1 MGFVLPAEPIGA
13 LPSRCSRVAEP
24 DPGYIESTDI
34 TEPKDGVMSGLD
46 GYLNDHLAGAAA
58 AIRLAERCRARE
70 AESELGRVLQA
81 LLVEIEEDRDV
92 LQRVIKA
99 LGGSANPVKR
109 ASAVGMERLGSLRM
123 ALPVL
128 GPGSGEAAR
137 LEELEVLSL
146 GIEGKRMLWKVLGT
160 LASSDGRLVGF
171 DFAGLELRAESQRRR
186 LEPLRLELA
195 AAAALA
201 G

>member
-1 MGFVLPAEPIGA
+1 
-13 LPSRCSRVAEP
+13 
-24 DPGYIESTDI
+24 
-34 TEPKDGVMSGLD
+34 MSGLY
-46 GYLNDHLAGAAA
+46 GYLNDHLSGAAA

-70 AESELGRVLQA
+70 PHSELGGVLGA
-81 LLVEIEEDRDV
+81 LISEIEEDRGL
-92 LQRVIKA
+92 LQRIITA

-109 ASAVGMERLGSLRM
+109 ARAVGMERLGSLRM
-123 ALPVL
+123 ALPVF

-146 GIEGKRMLWKVLGT
+146 GIEGKRMLWKILGT
-160 LASSDGRLVGF
+160 RASSDGRLVGF
-171 DFAGLELRAESQRRR
+171 DFTGLERRAESQRRR
-186 LEPLRLELA
+186 LEPFRLGL

>member
-1 MGFVLPAEPIGA
+1 
-13 LPSRCSRVAEP
+13 
-24 DPGYIESTDI
+24 
-34 TEPKDGVMSGLD
+34 MSGLD

-70 AESELGRVLQA
+70 PQSELGRVLQA
-81 LLVEIEEDRDV
+81 LLIEIEEDRDV

-123 ALPVL
+123 SLPVL

-137 LEELEVLSL
+137 LEEFEVLSL
-146 GIEGKRMLWKVLGT
+146 GIQGKRMLWKILGT
-160 LASSDGRLVGF
+160 LGARTGDLSGSTSPGSSVGQSPSAVVWSPSAWSSRPLRSPVEPSPAADELPPDPIRDGRPHTSCSPC
-171 DFAGLELRAESQRRR
+171 R
-186 LEPLRLELA
+186 
-195 AAAALA
+195 
-201 G
+201 

>member
-1 MGFVLPAEPIGA
+1 
-13 LPSRCSRVAEP
+13 
-24 DPGYIESTDI
+24 
-34 TEPKDGVMSGLD
+34 MSGLD

-58 AIRLAERCRARE
+58 AVRLAERCRARE
-70 AESELGRVLQA
+70 PLSEIGRVLQG
-81 LLVEIEEDRDV
+81 LLIEIEEDRGV
-92 LQRVIKA
+92 LQRVIKSF
-99 LGGSANPVKR
+99 GGSASPVKR

-128 GPGSGEAAR
+128 GPGSGGAAR

-171 DFAGLELRAESQRRR
+171 DFAGLERRAESQRRR
-186 LEPLRLELA
+186 LEPSRLELA
-195 AAAALA
+195 SAALA

>member
-1 MGFVLPAEPIGA
+1 
-13 LPSRCSRVAEP
+13 
-24 DPGYIESTDI
+24 
-34 TEPKDGVMSGLD
+34 MSGLN

-58 AIRLAERCRARE
+58 AIRLAERCHARE
-70 AESELGRVLQA
+70 PQGELEGMLQA
-81 LLVEIEEDRDV
+81 LLVEIEEDRGV
-92 LQRVIKA
+92 LQRVIAA

-171 DFAGLELRAESQRRR
+171 DFAGLERRAESQRRR
-186 LEPLRLELA
+186 LEPFRLEFA
-195 AAAALA
+195 ASALA

>member
-1 MGFVLPAEPIGA
+1 
-13 LPSRCSRVAEP
+13 
-24 DPGYIESTDI
+24 
-34 TEPKDGVMSGLD
+34 MSGLY

-70 AESELGRVLQA
+70 PQSELGRVLQA
-81 LLVEIEEDRDV
+81 LLNEIEEDRGV
-92 LQRVIKA
+92 LQRVITA

-146 GIEGKRMLWKVLGT
+146 GIQGKRMLWKLLGT
-160 LASSDGRLVGF
+160 LATSDWRLVGF
-171 DFAGLELRAESQRRR
+171 DFAGLERRAETQRRR
-186 LEPLRLELA
+186 LEPFRLEF
-195 AAAALA
+195 AAAALD

>member
-1 MGFVLPAEPIGA
+1 
-13 LPSRCSRVAEP
+13 
-24 DPGYIESTDI
+24 
-34 TEPKDGVMSGLD
+34 MSGLY
-46 GYLNDHLAGAAA
+46 GYLNDHLSGAAA

-70 AESELGRVLQA
+70 PLSEIGRVLQG
-81 LLVEIEEDRDV
+81 LLIEIEEDRGV
-92 LQRVIKA
+92 LQRVIKSF
-99 LGGSANPVKR
+99 GGSASPVKR

-137 LEELEVLSL
+137 LEEVEVLSL

-171 DFAGLELRAESQRRR
+171 DFAGLEGRAESQRRR
-186 LEPLRLELA
+186 LEPSRLELA
-195 AAAALA
+195 AVALA

>member
-1 MGFVLPAEPIGA
+1 MLPAEPIGA
-13 LPSRCSRVAEP
+13 LPSGGSRVAEP
-24 DPGYIESTDI
+24 DPGYIESTDV
-34 TEPKDGVMSGLD
+34 TEPKGGAMSGLD

-128 GPGSGEAAR
+128 GPGSSEAAR

-146 GIEGKRMLWKVLGT
+146 GIEGKRMLWNVLGT

-186 LEPLRLELA
+186 LEPSRLELA
-195 AAAALA
+195 AAALA

>member
-1 MGFVLPAEPIGA
+1 
-13 LPSRCSRVAEP
+13 
-24 DPGYIESTDI
+24 
-34 TEPKDGVMSGLD
+34 MSGLD

-81 LLVEIEEDRDV
+81 LLVEIEEDRGV

-128 GPGSGEAAR
+128 GPGSSEAAR

-146 GIEGKRMLWKVLGT
+146 GIEGKRMLWNVLGT

-171 DFAGLELRAESQRRR
+171 DFAGLERRAESQRHR

-195 AAAALA
+195 AAALA

>member
-1 MGFVLPAEPIGA
+1 
-13 LPSRCSRVAEP
+13 
-24 DPGYIESTDI
+24 
-34 TEPKDGVMSGLD
+34 MSALD

-58 AIRLAERCRARE
+58 AIRLAERCRAR
-70 AESELGRVLQA
+70 APQSELGRVLEA
-81 LLVEIEEDRDV
+81 LLGEIEEDRGV

-109 ASAVGMERLGSLRM
+109 VSAVGMERLGSLRM

-146 GIEGKRMLWKVLGT
+146 GIEGKRMLWEVLGT
-160 LASSDGRLVGF
+160 LASSDGGLVGF
-171 DFAGLELRAESQRRR
+171 DFVGLERRAESQRRR
-186 LEPLRLELA
+186 LEPFRLELA
-195 AAAALA
+195 AAALA